1 MLIYLLESF
10 SNCLYI
16 QLSVFLKVIII
27 DNAQGGDSSERRAPS
42 VTNDALLTHRDRS
55 RAHGKRTLGELLKGD
70 KERSN
75 IFYVEIIDKE
85 EFLLKKTTY
94 KK

>member
-42 VTNDALLTHRDRS
+42 VTNDVLLTHRDRS
-55 RAHGKRTLGELLKGD
+55 CAHGKLPLGEQLKVD
-70 KERSN
+70 KEGVT
-75 IFYVEIIDKE
+75 F
-85 EFLLKKTTY
+85 FM
-94 KK
+94 